1 MENVLRLDHH
11 ALIPRF
17 APLRLRDPARLRR
30 LLSSIAQ
37 QGQLMPVVAVP
48 EPGDA
53 PQQWVLIDG
62 YQRLEALQR
71 LGADRIWVDVWP
83 RSVDEAL
90 LACLARGPERAWE
103 AIEEAALIEELAK
116 RHSLQ
121 TIACRLGRDVS
132 WVSRRLSLLKAL
144 PEDLLEH
151 VRQGRLSVWAA
162 TRILAPLARANT
174 GHARTLLAH
183 LQHHPLSTRELKR
196 LDGQYQQATK
206 VQRERLVE
214 NPGLFLQAL
223 DSREQ
228 QTADRRLAEGLEGA
242 WCKDLAVVTAILK
255 RLIRQ
260 LPTLFGPQ
268 QEPDERERLRHAFA
282 PMKTQFQRLEQALV
296 EVARHDPG

>member
-1 MENVLRLDHH
+1 MENVLRLDLH

-17 APLRLRDPARLRR
+17 APLRLHDPARLRR
-30 LLSSIAQ
+30 LLSAIAQ

-48 EPGDA
+48 EAGDQ
-53 PQQWVLIDG
+53 PQWVLIDG
-62 YQRLEALQR
+62 YRRLEALQR
-71 LGADRIWVDVWP
+71 LGEDRIWVDVWP

-121 TIACRLGRDVS
+121 AIARQLGRDVS

-144 PEDLLEH
+144 PEDLLEQ
-151 VRQGRLSVWAA
+151 VRQGRVSVWAA
-162 TRILAPLARANT
+162 TRILAPLARANSD
-174 GHARTLLAH
+174 HARILLAQ
-183 LQHHPLSTRELKR
+183 LQHQPLSTRELKR
-196 LDGQYQQATK
+196 LYAQYQQAVK
-206 VQRERLVE
+206 VQRQRLVE
-214 NPGLFLQAL
+214 NPALFLQAL

-228 QTADRRLAEGLEGA
+228 QATDERLAAGPEGA
-242 WCKDLAVVTAILK
+242 WRHDLAVVTAILK

-260 LPTLFGPQ
+260 VPTLFGTQ
-268 QEPDERERLRHAFA
+268 QEVDECERLRHAFT
-282 PMKTQFQRLEQALV
+282 PMKTQFQHLEQALL